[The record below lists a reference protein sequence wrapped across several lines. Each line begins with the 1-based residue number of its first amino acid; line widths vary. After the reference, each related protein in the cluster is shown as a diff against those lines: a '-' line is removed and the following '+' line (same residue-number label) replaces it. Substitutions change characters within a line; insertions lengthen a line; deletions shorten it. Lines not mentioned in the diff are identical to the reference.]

1 MAEKKKTGKNKLKT
15 IAGVGGGLLL
25 LGGIGYVINEVR
37 KEYDSTVE
45 ENNYLRGFINDH
57 DFYKKEERPKMSSLP
72 KFNGSASTD
81 KKVEKFN
88 FVPKKK
94 APTLSYDRGDGT
106 TVNEYTDSKTGL
118 TVIEVVDTPVD
129 AEDEKATNA

>member
-1 MAEKKKTGKNKLKT
+1 MAEKKKTGSKLKT

-25 LGGIGYVINEVR
+25 LGGIAYIVNEVR

-45 ENNYLRGFINDH
+45 ENNYLRGFIKDH
-57 DFYKKEERPKMSSLP
+57 DFYKKEERPKMSSQP
-72 KFNGSASTD
+72 KFSGSASTN
-81 KKVEKFN
+81 KKAEKFN

-118 TVIEVVDTPVD
+118 TLIEVVDTPVE
-129 AEDEKATNA
+129 EDEKVNNA